1 MTILLAVALFGY
13 NSYFCNLHSHTSYSD
28 GTGLPSEAYSY
39 ARDSA
44 RIDVL
49 ALTDHT
55 SYLNAGTYAQERELA
70 IEMTE
75 PGRFV
80 ALAGQEFGSLS
91 AFGHFTIY
99 DADSLCPVSVSDL
112 TRFYQWI
119 SRLKEPVQFNHPR
132 VGDFSDFA
140 YDRAADAYATTLEV
154 VNGSGMYTPVY
165 EDMFVLALRNGWH
178 VAPVAN
184 QDNHSR
190 MWGNAPNDSGQ
201 IPLTG
206 VWADTL
212 TREAILDGLLH
223 RRVYATEVKPAN
235 DRIVLR
241 DFRIGSLEMGMTGV
255 LADTVAELRVEL
267 EAESAFRQV
276 YLYRSGVLFDSA
288 AASSL
293 DTNHVVWNLNVP
305 VTNDFFFVKA
315 EQKDH
320 DHLWSAPIWLSYQA
334 PPRGLEFHP
343 NPFGVS
349 TSVVCATD
357 SLAVTGG
364 DLDVFDAS
372 GLAIWHAAVPAQPA
386 GAVRVSWDGHDL
398 KDRLMPNGVYLVRLS
413 LNYTGRK
420 GADQRYGKVA
430 IER

>member
-70 IEMTE
+70 LEMTE

-80 ALAGQEFGSLS
+80 ALAGQEFGSLN

-99 DADSLCPVSVSDL
+99 DADSLCPVSVNDL
-112 TRFYQWI
+112 TRFYHWI
-119 SRLKEPVQFNHPR
+119 TRLKEPVQFNHPR

-165 EDMFVLALRNGWH
+165 EDMFVLALRNGWN

-212 TREAILDGLLH
+212 TKEAILDALLH

-241 DFRIGSLEMGMTGV
+241 DFQIRNSHFDSLEMGMSGTF
-255 LADTVAELRVEL
+255 ADTAVEVRVEL

-276 YLYRSGVLFDSA
+276 YLYRSGELFDSA
-288 AASSL
+288 TTSSL
-293 DTNHVVWNLNVP
+293 DTNHVVWTLNVP

-320 DHLWSAPIWLSYQA
+320 DHLWTTPIWLSYHA
-334 PPRGLEFHP
+334 PPGVIECHP
-343 NPFGVS
+343 NPFSSKTKLVFPPGS
-349 TSVVCATD
+349 
-357 SLAVTGG
+357 AVIEI
-364 DLDVFDAS
+364 FDAI
-372 GLAIWHAAVPAQPA
+372 A
-386 GAVRVSWDGHDL
+386 
-398 KDRLMPNGVYLVRLS
+398 
-413 LNYTGRK
+413 
-420 GADQRYGKVA
+420 
-430 IER
+430 